1 MKACKYCIRYKDGY
15 CTMLK
20 QTKGVGDCCKLFE
33 GYHAPTLPLQQN
45 KVSQSKNSIDWNAY
59 LLEVAKTMM
68 PSFAE
73 RAPEEAAEQSVSYA
87 QALILKL
94 KETLQQGY

>member
-1 MKACKYCIRYKDGY
+1 MKCCKYCIRRKDGY

-20 QTKGVGDCCKLFE
+20 QNKADGDYCKLFE
-33 GYHAPTLPLQQN
+33 GYQAPILPLYQN
-45 KVSQSKNSIDWNAY
+45 KASQSKKSIDWNAY

-73 RAPEEAAEQSVSYA
+73 GSPAEAAEKSVSYA
-87 QALILKL
+87 HALILKL
-94 KETLQQGY
+94 QETLR